1 LSKLLTDEEICSKEI
16 IQYNQWNKKKSE
28 IVKDA
33 AIKLE
38 DSKKY
43 KDDLTKISAVIARLF
58 PEFSSSTIALLDD
71 KYKRDYDS
79 ESATSP
85 ASEPPDTPTTDLEE
99 FLFILEDN
107 FKAFTKSIKS
117 IVKRSRKNPELA
129 GELEDIFTDTIHEFH
144 TNLGSFMKELAAE
157 LFEIED
163 ILSLINYTKKLGI
176 DIKILDEKTDPKA
189 LLDATI
195 KFGLKQQF
203 AIGHFRNLGN
213 KMNKVPKFSSKSFES
228 FEALLNHFVN
238 CPKCNFDYADYVNK
252 QKIALASN
260 IDLIKVE
267 PLKLT
272 CMKCKSVKI
281 KIE

>member
-1 LSKLLTDEEICSKEI
+1 MQVIITDEEICSLEI
-16 IQYNQWNKKKSE
+16 IQYNKWNKKKSE

-38 DSKKY
+38 ESKKY

-58 PEFSSSTIALLDD
+58 PEFSSSTIAVLDD
-71 KYKRDYDS
+71 KYKRDYDN
-79 ESATSP
+79 ESSSP
-85 ASEPPDTPTTDLEE
+85 SVESLDTPRTDLEE

-129 GELEDIFTDTIHEFH
+129 KELEDIFTDSIHEFH
-144 TNLGSFMKELAAE
+144 TNLGSFMKELAGE

-163 ILSLINYTKKLGI
+163 MISLINYTKKLGI
-176 DIKILDEKTDPKA
+176 DIQILDDKTNSKA

-203 AIGHFRNLGN
+203 AIGHFKNLGN
-213 KMNKVPKFSSKSFES
+213 KMNKVPKFNTDAYTSFEK
-228 FEALLNHFVN
+228 LLNHFVN
-238 CPKCNFDYADYVNK
+238 CPKCDFDYADYVNK

-267 PLKLT
+267 PMKLT
-272 CMKCKSVKI
+272 CKKCNSKKI